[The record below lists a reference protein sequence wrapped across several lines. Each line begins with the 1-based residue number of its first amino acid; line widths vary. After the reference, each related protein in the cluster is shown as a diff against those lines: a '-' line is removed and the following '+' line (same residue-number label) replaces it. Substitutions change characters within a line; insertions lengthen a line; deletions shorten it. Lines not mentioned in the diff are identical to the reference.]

1 MQNGSWNQVV
11 FIVFDLKI
19 IFSEIIFFTITSVLK
34 AACLILQ
41 YKMYFHQLCD
51 VRVPYRYPSKK
62 ISAFSQYFKRELS
75 IIQMLNTSLVSFM
88 IPIFHNTEETIYY
101 VIMPKNS
108 HVYPTGLV
116 SSVKDQ
122 GNCGSCVA
130 FATVANLEVCYKK
143 VWNILK
149 VTAFSER

>member
-1 MQNGSWNQVV
+1 M
-11 FIVFDLKI
+11 FDLKI

-62 ISAFSQYFKRELS
+62 ISTFSQYFKRELS

-88 IPIFHNTEETIYY
+88 IPIFHKTEETIYY

-108 HVYPTGLV
+108 HVYPRPGFICEGSGQLRLLCCLCHCCQFGGLLQ
-116 SSVKDQ
+116 K
-122 GNCGSCVA
+122 GMKH
-130 FATVANLEVCYKK
+130 T
-143 VWNILK
+143 
-149 VTAFSER
+149 